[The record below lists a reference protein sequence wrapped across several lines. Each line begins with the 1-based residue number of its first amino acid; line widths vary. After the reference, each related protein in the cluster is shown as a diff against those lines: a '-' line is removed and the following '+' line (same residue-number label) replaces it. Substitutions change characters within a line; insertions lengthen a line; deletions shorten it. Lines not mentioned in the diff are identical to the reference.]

1 MDVGLH
7 SEDLFILSQYL
18 KHNDSITHIN
28 LSKNSLGF
36 KYVEQ
41 DKQIEVKMK
50 NQDKLK
56 DFSFQ
61 QIFYDSLGLEHFSLA
76 LSQTDRLKYF
86 DISENDLGPANF
98 QVLQKIF
105 VSNT

>member
-1 MDVGLH
+1 M
-7 SEDLFILSQYL
+7 
-18 KHNDSITHIN
+18 
-28 LSKNSLGF
+28 SKNNLGF

-76 LSQTDRLKYF
+76 LAYTDRLVHF
-86 DISENDLGPANF
+86 DISENDLGPKNF
-98 QVLQKIF
+98 RVLQKIF
-105 VSNT
+105 KSNIHLETINIADCKVDGAQIQ

>member
-18 KHNDSITHIN
+18 KHNESITHIN
-28 LSKNSLGF
+28 LSKNNLGF

-76 LSQTDRLKYF
+76 LS
-86 DISENDLGPANF
+86 
-98 QVLQKIF
+98 
-105 VSNT
+105 